1 MLDKRLSGIERLRIK
16 SLVDFFLIGE
26 VSSISILR
34 GLKFC
39 LRKIWKMTNFHVNT
53 VLVSQ
58 IFLVIIKQR
67 WVSGFSILK
76 ISWIPAHFLN
86 KRSYNQQENFYAFTL
101 LPKDSTYPKNYFA
114 WWQVAV
120 VLTLVV
126 SNTLLCLIWI
136 YLLNGLIN
144 FALCLLTSFN

>member
-1 MLDKRLSGIERLRIK
+1 ME
-16 SLVDFFLIGE
+16 SLVDIFLLGE
-26 VSSISILR
+26 VSNISKSC

-39 LRKIWKMTNFHVNT
+39 LQKIWKMTSFPVNN
-53 VLVSQ
+53 VPISQ
-58 IFLVIIKQR
+58 IFSVIIKQG
-67 WVSGFSILK
+67 VSSFSTLK
-76 ISWIPAHFLN
+76 ISLILAHLLN
-86 KRSYNQQENFYAFTL
+86 KRSYNQQDDFYSFTL

-120 VLTLVV
+120 VLTLIV

-144 FALCLLTSFN
+144 FALFLLTSFN